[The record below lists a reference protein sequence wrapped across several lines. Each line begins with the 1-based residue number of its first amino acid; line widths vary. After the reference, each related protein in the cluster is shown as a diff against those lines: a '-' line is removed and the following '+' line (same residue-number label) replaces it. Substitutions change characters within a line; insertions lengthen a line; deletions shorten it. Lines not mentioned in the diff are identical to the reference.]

1 MWLLYKT
8 VAEKWMPFFVSC
20 QPAPDIRL
28 LENSSVQESINF
40 YFFFLLS
47 VMTNDRKGWQALDN
61 VMTVEFN
68 TVYTSWGKAVFTN
81 KNKIKQLQYNRMHDL
96 RLEATPKYVLNY
108 CSLLGGRFNSFF
120 STKFIKANWLHCI
133 NSKPAE
139 KTEKSLQ
146 YWTGHSIKH
155 NHNLFSSQSLS
166 STYPSLLLYLECD
179 CVLGWGMFI

>member
-1 MWLLYKT
+1 
-8 VAEKWMPFFVSC
+8 
-20 QPAPDIRL
+20 
-28 LENSSVQESINF
+28 
-40 YFFFLLS
+40 
-47 VMTNDRKGWQALDN
+47 MTNNRKGWQALDN

-68 TVYTSWGKAVFTN
+68 TVYTSWGKGVFTN

-146 YWTGHSIKH
+146 LGIASNTTTTYSPV
-155 NHNLFSSQSLS
+155 NHFLQLFLPCYYIWSVTVFWDGGCLS
-166 STYPSLLLYLECD
+166 KKRTWVEI
-179 CVLGWGMFI
+179 M